1 MTALE
6 LAQKLSRT
14 QHLYIVRGFSNP
26 ADCAQDQ
33 LSGRTHY
40 AEASTLRFFHARILS
55 ARPEIEGLFYRITES
70 CALDPYNDSR
80 GFRVVLF
87 DLFGEAVYRPS
98 LEECRKT
105 RDAAERDFTKWLQTF
120 DPLAHYRDALE
131 ARADRLTKQAAAMR
145 EIFETAEA
153 QSIN

>member
-1 MTALE
+1 MNAQE

-14 QHLYIVRGFSNP
+14 QHLYAFRGFSNP

-40 AEASTLRFFHARILS
+40 ADPDTLRFHHARILS
-55 ARPEIEGLFYRITES
+55 ARPEVEGLFYRITES
-70 CALDPYNDSR
+70 CALDYENTAR

-87 DLFGEAVYRPS
+87 DLFGQTVYRPS

-105 RDAAERDFTKWLQTF
+105 RDPAERDFTKWLQTF
-120 DPLAHYRDALE
+120 DPVAYYRDALE
-131 ARADRLTKQAAAMR
+131 ARADRLSQQAAAMR

-153 QSIN
+153 QPIN